1 MQRRMVTVGIVAC
14 VVALVVGGLCIA
26 QPQGGGQGGQ
36 RGQGGGR
43 GNFDPAAMQQRRM
56 DMMKQ
61 QLGADDAAWK
71 ILEPRVSK
79 VMDLN
84 SQLQGRMGGRGM
96 GMFGGRNR
104 GGNAGGP
111 GGNRPQRDPSTM
123 TAIEKLQDQLSTL
136 LENESASP
144 EEITKQLTALRAAR
158 EKARQELAT
167 AQEELRKVLTPR
179 QEALLVLMGQLQ

>member
-1 MQRRMVTVGIVAC
+1 
-14 VVALVVGGLCIA
+14 
-26 QPQGGGQGGQ
+26 
-36 RGQGGGR
+36 
-43 GNFDPAAMQQRRM
+43 
-56 DMMKQ
+56 
-61 QLGADDAAWK
+61 
-71 ILEPRVSK
+71 
-79 VMDLN
+79 
-84 SQLQGRMGGRGM
+84 
-96 GMFGGRNR
+96 MFGGRNR